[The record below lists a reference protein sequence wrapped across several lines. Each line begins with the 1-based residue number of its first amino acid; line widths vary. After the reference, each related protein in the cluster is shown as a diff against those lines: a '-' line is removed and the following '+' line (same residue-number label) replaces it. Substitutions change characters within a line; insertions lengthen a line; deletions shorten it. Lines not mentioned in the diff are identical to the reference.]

1 MKITYCDTKICA
13 KEVHSDVYEE
23 KLRFLKLLKDLGYV
37 YSIEKHY
44 SETGWVLIGYADSFK
59 EKGYYYTGEWDKESD

>member
-23 KLRFLKLLKDLGYV
+23 KLSFLKFLKDLGYI

-44 SETGWVLIGYADSFK
+44 SETGWVLIGYSDSFK
-59 EKGYYYTGEWDKESD
+59 KNRLLLYWRMG